1 MKMWSG
7 RFSQPPDAEFEQ
19 WQRSFP
25 FDRILLPYE
34 VAASKAHASALAKA
48 GVLAADELQALLG
61 ALDQIASDGI
71 PQDDD
76 PTIEDIHHFVERRVV
91 EIAGEVG
98 MKLHTGRS
106 RNEQIATDL
115 RLYLREQIDEITRL
129 LAEFATA
136 FVKQAEDAGVGAPS
150 FSAGAPPCSPSSG
163 ERVGRVMP
171 AYTHLQ
177 RAEPVLVAHW
187 LLSYVEMFLRDADRL
202 ADCRKRL
209 NLCPLG
215 SGAVAGTILPLQRK
229 AIASELQFDGPTAN
243 SIDATSDRD
252 FAIEF
257 VQALSFVALHL
268 SRWAEEFILYATTEF
283 GFVKLPEQ
291 YSTGSSAMPQKK
303 NPDALELIRGKAG
316 KVYADATAL
325 FITAKGLPLAYNKD
339 LQETQQPVFTAA
351 QQIASM
357 IRVASGFM
365 STVEFDHVRM
375 EQAAS
380 GGFMNA
386 QAAAAYLVRQGIP
399 FRRAH
404 ELIGKAVRLCVEQGC
419 ELEQLSQADYAL
431 CGIDADEH
439 FYHSLTLAEVLA
451 IHNVPGGTAP
461 ARVRESLQTAKEKLS
476 QFFGVAHA
484 CS

>member
-1 MKMWSG
+1 MWSG
-7 RFSQPPDAEFEQ
+7 RFSQAPDAEFEQ

-48 GVLAADELQALLG
+48 GVLTASELSATLS
-61 ALDQIASDGI
+61 ALDQIAGEGL
-71 PQDDD
+71 PEADD
-76 PTIEDIHHFVERRVV
+76 PSIEDIHHYVEHRLV

-98 MKLHTGRS
+98 YKLHTGRS

-115 RLYLREQIDEITRL
+115 RLYVREQIDDITKL
-129 LAEFATA
+129 LAEFCSSFIA
-136 FVKQAEDAGVGAPS
+136 QAEVADLPNPRLGQKRAEPGAPAK
-150 FSAGAPPCSPSSG
+150 SANA
-163 ERVGRVMP
+163 MP

-187 LLSYVEMFLRDADRL
+187 LLAYVEMFLRDIDRL

-209 NLCPLG
+209 NVCPLG
-215 SGAVAGTILPLQRK
+215 SGAIAGTILPLDRD
-229 AIASELQFDGPTAN
+229 AIAAQLEFDAPTAN
-243 SIDATSDRD
+243 SMDATSDRD

-268 SRWAEEFILYATTEF
+268 SRWAEEFILFSTTEY

-303 NPDALELIRGKAG
+303 NPDALELIRGKCG
-316 KVYADATAL
+316 KVYAEAMAL
-325 FITAKGLPLAYNKD
+325 FIGMKGLPLAYNKD
-339 LQETQQPVFTAA
+339 LQETQQPVFAAA
-351 QQIASM
+351 QQVASM
-357 IRVASGFM
+357 VRVATGFM
-365 STVEFDHVRM
+365 TTVEFKFDRM
-375 EQAAS
+375 QEAAS
-380 GGFMNA
+380 CGFMNA
-386 QAAAAYLVRQGIP
+386 QAAAAYLVRQGVP

-404 ELIGKAVRLCVEQGC
+404 ELTGKAVRLCVEQNC
-419 ELEQLSQADYAL
+419 ELEQLSKEDYAL
-431 CGIDADEH
+431 CGITADEQ
-439 FYHSLTLAEVLA
+439 FYHALTLKEVLA

-476 QFFGVAHA
+476 QYFGVAHA
-484 CS
+484 CT

>member
-1 MKMWSG
+1 MWSG

-48 GVLAADELQALLG
+48 GVLTAAELSATLS
-61 ALDQIASDGI
+61 ALDQIAG
-71 PQDDD
+71 
-76 PTIEDIHHFVERRVV
+76 EGRARGRRSVDRRHSPLRRDRLV

-98 MKLHTGRS
+98 YKLHTGRS

-115 RLYLREQIDEITRL
+115 RLYVREQIDDITQL
-129 LAEFATA
+129 LAEFCSSFIA
-136 FVKQAEDAGVGAPS
+136 QAEAADRPNPRLGQKRAEPGAPAK
-150 FSAGAPPCSPSSG
+150 SANA
-163 ERVGRVMP
+163 MP

-187 LLSYVEMFLRDADRL
+187 LLAYVEMFLRDIDRL

-209 NLCPLG
+209 NVCPLG
-215 SGAVAGTILPLQRK
+215 SGAIAGTILPLDRE
-229 AIASELQFDGPTAN
+229 AIAAQLDFDAPTAN
-243 SIDATSDRD
+243 SMDATSDRD

-268 SRWAEEFILYATTEF
+268 SRWAEEFILFSTTEY

-303 NPDALELIRGKAG
+303 NPDALELIRGKCG
-316 KVYADATAL
+316 KVYAEATAL
-325 FITAKGLPLAYNKD
+325 FIGMKGLPLAYNKD
-339 LQETQQPVFTAA
+339 LQETQQPVFAAA
-351 QQIASM
+351 QQVASM
-357 IRVASGFM
+357 VRVATGFM
-365 STVEFDHVRM
+365 TTVEFKFDRM
-375 EQAAS
+375 QEAAS
-380 GGFMNA
+380 CGFMNA
-386 QAAAAYLVRQGIP
+386 QAAAAYLVRQGVP

-404 ELIGKAVRLCVEQGC
+404 ELIGKAVRLCVEQSC
-419 ELEQLSQADYAL
+419 ELEQLSKEDYAL
-431 CGIDADEH
+431 CGIKADEQ
-439 FYHSLTLAEVLA
+439 FYHALTLKEVLA

-484 CS
+484 CT

>member
-7 RFSQPPDAEFEQ
+7 RFSQAPDAEFEQ

-25 FDRILLPYE
+25 FDRLLLPYE

-48 GVLAADELQALLG
+48 GVLNSDELATALS
-61 ALDQIASDGI
+61 ALDQIGREGLPLA
-71 PQDDD
+71 
-76 PTIEDIHHFVERRVV
+76 EDAAVEDVHHYVEKRLVV
-91 EIAGEVG
+91 LAGEVG
-98 MKLHTGRS
+98 YKVHTGRS

-115 RLYLREQIDEITRL
+115 RLYVREQTDEITRL
-129 LAEFATA
+129 LVEFAGA
-136 FVKQAEDAGVGAPS
+136 FVKQAEAAGDNA
-150 FSAGAPPCSPSSG
+150 
-163 ERVGRVMP
+163 MP

-187 LLSYVEMFLRDADRL
+187 LLAYVEMFLRDIDRL

-209 NLCPLG
+209 NVCPLG
-215 SGAVAGTILPLQRK
+215 SGAVAGTILPLDRI
-229 AIASELQFDGPTAN
+229 AIADELQFDSSSAN
-243 SIDATSDRD
+243 SMDATSDRD

-268 SRWAEEFILYATTEF
+268 SRWAEEFVIFCTTEF

-316 KVYADATAL
+316 KLFAEVTAL
-325 FITAKGLPLAYNKD
+325 FVGVKGLPLAYNKD
-339 LQETQQPVFTAA
+339 LQETQQPVFSAV
-351 QQIASM
+351 QQVSSM
-357 IRVASGFM
+357 IRVATGFM
-365 STVEFDHVRM
+365 TTVAFSYDRM
-375 EQAAS
+375 QQAAS
-380 GGFMNA
+380 CGFMNA
-386 QAAAAYLVRQGIP
+386 QAAAAHLVRQGVP

-419 ELEQLSQADYAL
+419 ELEQLSKEDYAF
-431 CGIDADEH
+431 CGIAADES
-439 FYHSLTLAEVLA
+439 FYNALTLNEVLA

-461 ARVRESLQTAKEKLS
+461 ARVREALQTAKEKLS
-476 QFFGVAHA
+476 QYCGVAHA
-484 CS
+484 CT